1 MPKLGSEPS
10 TSSFPSGHIA
20 ATVVLWGAI
29 ALLFFSASTYRWV
42 RVTAYT
48 IVVVLA
54 CAVGTARVYRGMHH
68 PSDVVFGGLMG
79 VSALAVAVLA
89 VRVASDDDA
98 PTATEADDEPA
109 SRPTDQL
116 PAVSA

>member
-1 MPKLGSEPS
+1 M
-10 TSSFPSGHIA
+10 
-20 ATVVLWGAI
+20 
-29 ALLFFSASTYRWV
+29 
-42 RVTAYT
+42 TAYT

-89 VRVASDDDA
+89 VRVASDDRSHME
-98 PTATEADDEPA
+98 EADPEPA

>member
-29 ALLFFSASTYRWV
+29 AVLFFSASTYRWV
-42 RVTAYT
+42 RATAYT

-79 VSALAVAVLA
+79 VSCA
-89 VRVASDDDA
+89 RHR
-98 PTATEADDEPA
+98 
-109 SRPTDQL
+109 RPGR
-116 PAVSA
+116 AGGER